1 MVTEKNS
8 IDFVKKFLNKCNSK
22 DLLNLYYELVNNEF
36 KNLNI
41 EIRKYFISEFEKEHK
56 DLIKRGY

>member
-1 MVTEKNS
+1 MVTKKNS
-8 IDFVKKFLNKCNSK
+8 IDFVKKFLNKCDSS

-41 EIRKYFISEFEKEHK
+41 EIRKYFIGEFEKEHK